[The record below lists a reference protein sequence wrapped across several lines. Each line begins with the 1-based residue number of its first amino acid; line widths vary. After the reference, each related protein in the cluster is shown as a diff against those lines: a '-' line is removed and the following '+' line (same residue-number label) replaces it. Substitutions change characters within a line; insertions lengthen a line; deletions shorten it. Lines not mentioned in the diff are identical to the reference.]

1 MRGTS
6 AEAIERTESSLP
18 EAAESFLRGN
28 TSAGYLAVKR
38 LADIVCALAGLILL
52 AAPML
57 ILSAIIVIDSP
68 GPAIFRQERL
78 GKNGKTFMILK
89 FRTMRLNAEENGP
102 QWAQERDPRCTRVGL
117 FLRRSRLDELPQLF
131 NILDG
136 SMSLVGP
143 RPERQYFYQKFE
155 EYIPG
160 FSRRLAVTP
169 GLTGY
174 AQVNGGYSLPPE
186 EKIIYD
192 MYYIRNQSL
201 RMDLHCLVKTV
212 RVVFTGNGA
221 R

>member
-89 FRTMRLNAEENGP
+89 FRTMRLNAEETGRSGRRN
-102 QWAQERDPRCTRVGL
+102 ATRAAPEWVFFCAAPGWMSC
-117 FLRRSRLDELPQLF
+117 RSC
-131 NILDG
+131 
-136 SMSLVGP
+136 STSW
-143 RPERQYFYQKFE
+143 
-155 EYIPG
+155 
-160 FSRRLAVTP
+160 
-169 GLTGY
+169 TG
-174 AQVNGGYSLPPE
+174 A
-186 EKIIYD
+186 
-192 MYYIRNQSL
+192 
-201 RMDLHCLVKTV
+201 
-212 RVVFTGNGA
+212 
-221 R
+221 

>member
-18 EAAESFLRGN
+18 EAAEFLLRGN

-117 FLRRSRLDELPQLF
+117 FLRRSRLDELP
-131 NILDG
+131 
-136 SMSLVGP
+136 
-143 RPERQYFYQKFE
+143 
-155 EYIPG
+155 
-160 FSRRLAVTP
+160 
-169 GLTGY
+169 
-174 AQVNGGYSLPPE
+174 
-186 EKIIYD
+186 
-192 MYYIRNQSL
+192 
-201 RMDLHCLVKTV
+201 
-212 RVVFTGNGA
+212 
-221 R
+221 